1 MKALF
6 LLFLIAVQSIYAQ
19 TEIDSLKFSHAK
31 IIDSLKIEIEKN
43 IHNYEAIREYYFQT
57 DDPIFDEKNAPKFY
71 DSLFH
76 LIEKDKNIQPEYY
89 SFRAMIFYSQGEEKI
104 KFFRKG
110 YLKFPKD
117 YSINSELGDYYY
129 KNFIESENKKNKSLY
144 ADSTRIHLD
153 NFTFK
158 NPFQF
163 QKIKNA
169 VELYQVYYF
178 QNELVKMQE
187 LEKEILD
194 KPFFGINLSTYLS
207 KSDLK
212 NDITAV
218 DKTMSFFSNIE
229 YFNQYKEKFGIK
241 NHSQTYFNF
250 ILYRSSF
257 KPLLIGL
264 EERKGKYFISY
275 LLSNIANKI
284 EQPFETKTREIT
296 RGQFQNFISI
306 LTKQNTKKSSV
317 AMQHGYDGSSWYL
330 ESKLKGSLTLQE
342 IWSPQIH
349 CTSNN
354 AECSIIKACLY
365 LIKLSGLK
373 TTSRKI
379 DQRDYQYDPN
389 EPDGFMIW

>member
-1 MKALF
+1 MKSIF
-6 LLFLIAVQSIYAQ
+6 LLFLITVQSIYAQ
-19 TEIDSLKFSHAK
+19 ANTDSLKFSHAK
-31 IIDSLKIEIEKN
+31 KIDSLKIEIGKN

-57 DDPIFDEKNAPKFY
+57 DDPIFEEKNAPKFY
-71 DSLFH
+71 DSLFQ

-89 SFRAMIFYSQGEEKI
+89 LFRATIFYSQGDEKI

-117 YSINSELGDYYY
+117 FSINSELGEYYY
-129 KNFIESENKKNKSLY
+129 KKFIESDDKENKSLY
-144 ADSTRIHLD
+144 ADSTRIHLE
-153 NFTFK
+153 NFTLK

-169 VELYQVYYF
+169 VELYQVYYY
-178 QNELVKMQE
+178 QNELMKMHE
-187 LEKEILD
+187 LEKEILN
-194 KPFFGINLSTYLS
+194 KPIFGIKLSTYLS

-218 DKTMSFFSNIE
+218 DKTMRFFSNIR

-241 NHSQTYFNF
+241 NHSKTYFNF
-250 ILYRSSF
+250 ILYRSFF

-264 EERKGKYFISY
+264 DVRKGKYFISY
-275 LLSNIANKI
+275 LLSNNANEI
-284 EQPFETKTREIT
+284 EHPFETKTREIT

-306 LTKQNTKKSSV
+306 LTNQNTKKSSV
-317 AMQHGYDGSSWYL
+317 AMQNGYDGSSWYL
-330 ESKLKGSLTLQE
+330 ESKLKGSHTLQE

-379 DQRDYQYDPN
+379 DQKDYHYDPN
-389 EPDGFMIW
+389 EADGFMIW